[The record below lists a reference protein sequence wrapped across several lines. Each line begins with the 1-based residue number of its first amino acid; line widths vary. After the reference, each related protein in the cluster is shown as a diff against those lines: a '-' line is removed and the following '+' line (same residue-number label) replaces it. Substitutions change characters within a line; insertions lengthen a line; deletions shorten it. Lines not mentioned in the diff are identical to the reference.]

1 MSDTRASLAPVVA
14 ALARTPLFA
23 AFSDETLRK
32 LAARSA
38 LRQFD
43 RDEILFRAGDPPAYL
58 HVLLGGSVQLSAAT
72 AGGREAVV
80 ELLRPIDVFLMAAA
94 LVSQP
99 YLLSA
104 RTVEP
109 SQILLIPL
117 DQLLGELRTNP
128 ELTLALLGSMATQ
141 YRHLVREIKNLRLR
155 TAAQRLA
162 VYLLRLVEN
171 EGHDQGAHLPHDKKL
186 LADRL
191 GMTPESFS
199 RAIAELRQHGVDVR
213 GEDVRITD
221 ADELRQFCRLDQV
234 LDTLEQDLQVLVPST
249 DGH

>member
-213 GEDVRITD
+213 GEVVRITD

>member
-1 MSDTRASLAPVVA
+1 MNDKRSTLSPVVD
-14 ALARTPLFA
+14 ALTRTPLFA
-23 AFSDETLRK
+23 AFSDSTLRT
-32 LAARSA
+32 LAARST

-43 RDEILFRAGDPPAYL
+43 RDEILFRAGDRPEHL
-58 HVLLGGSVQLSAAT
+58 HVLIEGSVQLV
-72 AGGREAVV
+72 AGTGAGREAVV
-80 ELLRPIDVFLMAAA
+80 ELLRPVDAFLMAAA

-104 RTVEP
+104 RAVEP
-109 SQILLIPL
+109 SQVLLIPMRV
-117 DQLLGELRTNP
+117 LLGELRLNP
-128 ELTLALLGSMATQ
+128 ELTFILLGSMAKQ

-162 VYLLRLVEN
+162 VYLLRLVES
-171 EGHDQGAHLPHDKKL
+171 EGQDQGAHLPHDKKL

-221 ADELRQFCRLDQV
+221 AGELRQFCRLDQV
-234 LDTLEQDLQVLVPST
+234 LDTLEQDLQVLVPSS